1 MPNHVSNKL
10 TVDGATKEVNRFLK
24 HMGDGFDF
32 EKVIPMPD
40 NLYRD
45 HVSSEDKERLA
56 KEGIPNW
63 YDWCCENWDT
73 KWNAYDVKRDV
84 GTYKHV
90 GGKYVTYDFLT
101 AWSPPIPVVEKLRK
115 DWPQL
120 DIHGGYVG
128 EGYEFC
134 DQF

>member
-10 TVDGATKEVNRFLK
+10 TVDGATKDVDRFLK

-40 NLYRD
+40 NIYRD
-45 HVSSEDKERLA
+45 NVSSEDKERLA

-63 YDWCCENWDT
+63 YDWCVENWDT

-84 GTYKHV
+84 GTYGEV
-90 GGKYVTYDFLT
+90 RGKYVTYDFLT
-101 AWSPPIPVVEKLRK
+101 AWSPPIPVIEKLRK
-115 DWPQL
+115 DWPDL
-120 DIHGGYVG
+120 DIYGGYIG

>member
-24 HMGDGFDF
+24 HMGKGFDF

-40 NLYRD
+40 ALSQTKN
-45 HVSSEDKERLA
+45 
-56 KEGIPNW
+56 PNW

-84 GTYKHV
+84 GTHKHV

-101 AWSPPIPVVEKLRK
+101 AWSPPEKIVEKLRK